1 MTDRSWYLH
10 LPWARGSSSGPAIT
24 CLLFVL
30 LSACSPRTRY
40 WFDHPGMS
48 EVQFQ
53 RYRTECLQD
62 GRKVADSARTLAG
75 AIVYSEA
82 TYITCMELKGAVYK
96 GKTVSWN

>member
-1 MTDRSWYLH
+1 
-10 LPWARGSSSGPAIT
+10 
-24 CLLFVL
+24 
-30 LSACSPRTRY
+30 
-40 WFDHPGMS
+40 MS